1 MRVVIQR
8 VSRAS
13 VQVESRVAGEIGAG
27 VLVLLGVAE
36 ADGDAEADRLA
47 GKVARL
53 RIFENLEGRFD
64 RSLLDTGGAVLVV
77 SQFTL
82 IADTAKGN
90 RPSFTGA
97 AEPEAAERL
106 YERFCAALA
115 RPRRRVRPGLRR
127 PDGGRARQRRPGDD
141 RPRGRGRARVKRV
154 LLTGMSGTGKSSVVQ
169 ELAQRGYK
177 AVDTDDGF
185 CEVQPDGRQ
194 LLARGR
200 HRELLATEDA
210 DVLFVAGC
218 EENQGTFHPQFDHIV
233 LLSAPLE
240 TMVERLETR
249 TNNPYG
255 KSRVEFDRFL
265 EDVENVEPLL
275 RRAADHEVRTD
286 APLDDVVATILR
298 LVDVE

>member
-1 MRVVIQR
+1 M
-8 VSRAS
+8 
-13 VQVESRVAGEIGAG
+13 
-27 VLVLLGVAE
+27 
-36 ADGDAEADRLA
+36 
-47 GKVARL
+47 
-53 RIFENLEGRFD
+53 
-64 RSLLDTGGAVLVV
+64 
-77 SQFTL
+77 
-82 IADTAKGN
+82 
-90 RPSFTGA
+90 
-97 AEPEAAERL
+97 
-106 YERFCAALA
+106 
-115 RPRRRVRPGLRR
+115 
-127 PDGGRARQRRPGDD
+127 
-141 RPRGRGRARVKRV
+141 KRV

-169 ELAQRGYK
+169 ELIARGYK
-177 AVDTDDGF
+177 AVDTDYGF
-185 CEVQPDGRQ
+185 CEVEPDGRQ
-194 LLARGR
+194 RWREDAIEKLLT
-200 HRELLATEDA
+200 TEDA

-218 EENQGTFHPQFDHIV
+218 EENQGTFHPRFDHIV